1 MEAKRMLTRAQQLQ
15 DRKQRLHE
23 KAVQLQ
29 DKARQCRELADTA
42 VTDEGRSIL
51 FEIAQRY
58 ENEALITDR
67 PSGSPSFS
75 EAAA

>member
-1 MEAKRMLTRAQQLQ
+1 MLTRTQQLQ
-15 DRKQRLHE
+15 DRKQQLHE

-29 DKARQCRELADTA
+29 DRARQCRELADTA
-42 VTDEGRSIL
+42 VTNEGRSIL

-58 ENEALITDR
+58 ENEALITER
-67 PSGSPSFS
+67 PAQASPFS